1 MNTSGGFISIDRKIV
16 DWEWYKDTNTKVLF
30 LHLLF
35 IANWKDG
42 RFKGYEVPRGS
53 VVTSI
58 AHLAQGT
65 GLSCQQV
72 RTALKHLQTTGEI
85 TSKSTNR
92 FTIVTLVKYGFY
104 QNPTPRNGKL
114 INKQSTNNQQ
124 SNNKQ
129 VTTIEQYNNNNNSN
143 NNNNKNSLYE
153 RENFSP
159 ELVAQWAAEWHDPF
173 GDINPVNYYTFIEGK
188 ARPNRK
194 KVYFESWCRNVK
206 HLVKIS
212 ELNEAEA
219 AAPASQSTSGTLPK
233 RSEEEMSGEE
243 WLAMMAE
250 QERKKNALPES
261 SEEGGGDV

>member
-65 GLSCQQV
+65 GLSIKAV
-72 RTALKHLQTTGEI
+72 RTALKHLQMTHEVAI
-85 TSKSTNR
+85 KKTNK
-92 FTIVTLVKYGFY
+92 FSIVTIEKYGFY
-104 QNPTPRNGKL
+104 QDPNNDRGKQ
-114 INKQSTNNQQ
+114 KGRQKADKGQSKGNQRA
-124 SNNKQ
+124 
-129 VTTIEQYNNNNNSN
+129 TIEQYNNNNN
-143 NNNNKNSLYE
+143 NNNKNSLSE

-173 GDINPVNYYTFIEGK
+173 GAINPVNYYTFIEGK
-188 ARPNRK
+188 AKPNRK

-212 ELNEAEA
+212 ELNEAAA
-219 AAPASQSTSGTLPK
+219 AAPASQDTSSALQK
-233 RSEEEMSGEE
+233 RSAEEMSGEE

-250 QERKKNALPES
+250 QERKKNALQKRS
-261 SEEGGGDV
+261 AEEGGGDV